1 MGGSL
6 FGLGAGTPTRF
17 PYPDR
22 PQPSP
27 GVGPSSAAVVR
38 ANQVIVFGPTGRPV
52 GVFVYQPGTIPGPGN
67 QPIGW
72 VTASATDPFGNVLP
86 VTGTG
91 GKDASGYFAIH
102 GSEAVFNVTGSPA
115 ALAGIL
121 AALNPGEVRLES
133 PAQVVADPQA
143 VMQLLSKAANGG
155 TFPVVNLL
163 SGTALGVTG
172 PVTATGGTAANPTV
186 ITNEAGW
193 NTLTLQNGWAASG
206 GNVRYRLMPDNS
218 VWVLGQLNPAAL
230 TSTTFATMVAPY
242 VPSVGGDFAVA
253 AHTATPPTQG
263 LFTRAAN
270 TGVLSALNATVGSG
284 IFGVN
289 MRYPL
294 D

>member
-1 MGGSL
+1 MGSL

-22 PQPSP
+22 PQPQP
-27 GVGPSSAAVVR
+27 GIGPSQGQVVR
-38 ANQVIVFGPTGRPV
+38 ARQVIVSGPAG
-52 GVFVYQPGTIPGPGN
+52 GVFVYSPAPGAGNLIASISANPGTDPYGN
-67 QPIGW
+67 RFLAGVASYQG
-72 VTASATDPFGNVLP
+72 TAASAVQGGVVSLYSLVGGVWLP
-86 VTGTG
+86 
-91 GKDASGYFAIH
+91 Y
-102 GSEAVFNVTGSPA
+102 A
-115 ALAGIL
+115 ALTADGTLATFQPSGGAGS
-121 AALNPGEVRLES
+121 ANGT
-133 PAQVVADPQA
+133 
-143 VMQLLSKAANGG
+143 QLLSNGG
-155 TFPVVNLL
+155 AV
-163 SGTALGVTG
+163 ALAVTPAGAAVTG
-172 PVTATGGTAANPTV
+172 GPFTSVAGTSGSPTV
-186 ITNEAGW
+186 IETDTW
-193 NTLTLQNGWAASG
+193 NALTLQNGWAASG
-206 GNVRYRLMPDNS
+206 GNVRYRLMPDNT

-242 VPSVGGDFAVA
+242 IPSVGGDFAVA